1 MKNHNRVIALD
12 LLVTIIAALLMVAF
26 FAVRPSPAAVDR
38 QCNYTVGST
47 TTAQG
52 FANCTEEIADL
63 STKAFAIA
71 TSASNT
77 GNAISIV
84 TSPAVTTLTNGQ
96 VAIFNSPLTISGAAT
111 FQLDG
116 TAAASLYQADG
127 TTALIS
133 GDLVSGVRYMVSYR
147 SDTGRWLLMGSPGVG
162 AAPSSIAYLTVGNS
176 ASLTAERAIATDGT
190 TITGSDG
197 GANGSYTLSVT
208 TNGIGNSQIRQGAA
222 TSIIGRSANSTG
234 NVADIAASADGQ
246 YLRRSS
252 SALSFGVPTATEITN
267 TPAGNIAATTVQ
279 AALNE
284 LDTEKQPLDATLT
297 SLAAFNTNGLIAQT
311 AADTFAGRTLTGPA
325 AGITVTN
332 GNGVSGNPTLALAN
346 DLAGVEGLASNG
358 IAARTA
364 TDTWAVRT
372 LTGTANE
379 VTVSN
384 GDGVSGNPTFSLP
397 SALTFTGKTITGGT
411 FSGPSI
417 TTPGAGI
424 TFAGSTSGT
433 TVLQATAIAGTTTL
447 TLPAATDTL
456 VGKATT
462 DTLTNKTFDTAG
474 TGNSFSIAGVAV
486 TANTGTG
493 AVVRATSPTLVTPAL
508 GTPSSATLTNATG
521 LPVST
526 GISGL
531 GTGVATFLATPSS
544 ANLAAAVT
552 GETGSGAL
560 VFDTS
565 PTLTT
570 PNLGTPSAVNLT
582 NGTALPISGISGLGT
597 GVGTALAVAR
607 NSNGGMTLQSGSP
620 TSGNCVRWAVG
631 GGIEDSGG
639 TCGGGG
645 GGGSP
650 GGSSGDLQ
658 YNNAGAF
665 DGVTLG
671 GGLNMNS
678 GTLSLS
684 REVLSANRTYYVRTD
699 GSDSN
704 DGLANSSGG
713 AFLTIQKALDVAAG
727 LDRST
732 HTVTIQVGTG
742 TYTGALTW
750 TGGVGSVPVVLQGDT
765 GTPSNVV
772 ISVTSANALEVTAA
786 RLTLQGFK
794 MQTTTSGSCLRVTQ
808 GGSVTI
814 GSMEFGACVAA
825 QLYAQTGGYIGATGS
840 YTVSGGGQYHMLA
853 QIGGIIETYN
863 LTVTAS
869 GTPGW
874 SVAAIE
880 SKSNAIVSMFNTT
893 FSGSSTGT
901 RYSIYS
907 GGSLS
912 TFGAALSSLP
922 GDSPGRWD
930 DKGLII
936 KQTSDYTLTSTTA
949 AQKIFNA
956 STNGRLGL
964 GTGAYTFECGLYLT
978 TMSGTSGNAQFQIL
992 GGGGATLGSVL
1003 YLVDGIDNTTPL
1015 NAGTRTGSASVTSSG
1030 AASIVTATTGTGM
1043 VARIH
1048 GTFNVTAAGTIIPSL
1063 ALVTANAA
1071 VVKAGSYCKFLR
1083 NGDTGTNIGEWD

>member
-1 MKNHNRVIALD
+1 MKRFLLGIAL
-12 LLVTIIAALLMVAF
+12 LLLSALHAE
-26 FAVRPSPAAVDR
+26 AAVDR
-38 QCNYTVGST
+38 VCNYTVGST

-52 FANCTEEIADL
+52 FANCTEEIGNLA
-63 STKAFAIA
+63 TKAFAIV
-71 TSASNT
+71 TSSSNT
-77 GNAISIV
+77 GNAISGSS
-84 TSPAVTTLTNGQ
+84 SPAVTSLSGGQ
-96 VAIFNSPLTISGAAT
+96 MVIFNSPLTITGAAT
-111 FQLDG
+111 FNLDG
-116 TAAASLYQADG
+116 TGAISIYQLDG
-127 TTALIS
+127 TTALGS
-133 GDLVSGVRYMVSYR
+133 GDLVSGARYMLSYR
-147 SDTGRWLLMGSPGVG
+147 SDTGRWLLMGTPGTG
-162 AAPSSIAYLTVGNS
+162 AAPSAVAYLTVGNT
-176 ASLTAERAIATDGT
+176 ASLATERAIAPDGT
-190 TITGSDG
+190 TITGTDG
-197 GANGSYTLSVT
+197 GANGSYTLAVT
-208 TNGIGNSQIRQGAA
+208 TNGIGNSQIRQGSA

-346 DLAGVEGLASNG
+346 DLAAVEGLASNG

-379 VTVSN
+379 IAVSN
-384 GDGVSGNPTFSLP
+384 GNGVSGNPTFSLP

-462 DTLTNKTFDTAG
+462 DTFTNKTFDTAG

-508 GTPSSATLTNATG
+508 GTPSSGTLTNATG

-544 ANLAAAVT
+544 ANLASAVT
-552 GETGSGAL
+552 DETGSGAL
-560 VFDTS
+560 VFATS
-565 PTLTT
+565 PALTT
-570 PNLGTPSAVNLT
+570 PDLGTPSAVNLT

-607 NSNGGMTLQSGSP
+607 NSNGGMTLQSGTP

-650 GGSSGDLQ
+650 GGSSGQIQ

-665 DGVTLG
+665 GGFTASGDATINTGTGAVTIANDAVTYAKLQ
-671 GGLNMNS
+671 NVAANS
-678 GTLSLS
+678 VLARSSTSSGDVG
-684 REVLSANRTYYVRTD
+684 EVALSASNLLGR
-699 GSDSN
+699 GST
-704 DGLANSSGG
+704 G
-713 AFLTIQKALDVAAG
+713 DVAAITLG
-727 LDRST
+727 ST
-732 HTVTIQVGTG
+732 ISMSGTALRVKESFCVAVSDETTALTTG
-742 TYTGALTW
+742 TAKVTFRMPYAFTLTA
-750 TGGVGSVPVVLQGDT
+750 VRASV
-765 GTPSNVV
+765 N
-772 ISVTSANALEVTAA
+772 
-786 RLTLQGFK
+786 
-794 MQTTTSGSCLRVTQ
+794 
-808 GGSVTI
+808 
-814 GSMEFGACVAA
+814 
-825 QLYAQTGGYIGATGS
+825 
-840 YTVSGGGQYHMLA
+840 TVSSSGLPTFDINEGGA
-853 QIGGIIETYN
+853 SIFSTT
-863 LTVTAS
+863 LTIDAS
-869 GTPGW
+869 
-874 SVAAIE
+874 E
-880 SKSNAIVSMFNTT
+880 K
-893 FSGSSTGT
+893 
-901 RYSIYS
+901 
-907 GGSLS
+907 
-912 TFGAALSSLP
+912 
-922 GDSPGRWD
+922 
-930 DKGLII
+930 
-936 KQTSDYTLTSTTA
+936 TSTTA
-949 AQKIFNA
+949 ATAAVISDTSLADDAEMTVDQDTA
-956 STNGRLGL
+956 
-964 GTGAYTFECGLYLT
+964 GTGAT
-978 TMSGTSGNAQFQIL
+978 
-992 GGGGATLGSVL
+992 GAKVCL
-1003 YLVDGIDNTTPL
+1003 
-1015 NAGTRTGSASVTSSG
+1015 
-1030 AASIVTATTGTGM
+1030 
-1043 VARIH
+1043 
-1048 GTFNVTAAGTIIPSL
+1048 
-1063 ALVTANAA
+1063 
-1071 VVKAGSYCKFLR
+1071 
-1083 NGDTGTNIGEWD
+1083 IGYQT

>member
-1 MKNHNRVIALD
+1 MKRFLLGIAL
-12 LLVTIIAALLMVAF
+12 LLLSALHAE
-26 FAVRPSPAAVDR
+26 AAVDR
-38 QCNYTVGST
+38 VCNYTVGST

-52 FANCTEEIADL
+52 FANCTEEIGNLA
-63 STKAFAIA
+63 TKAFAIV
-71 TSASNT
+71 TSSSNT
-77 GNAISIV
+77 GNAISGSS
-84 TSPAVTTLTNGQ
+84 SPAVTSLSGGQ
-96 VAIFNSPLTISGAAT
+96 MVIFNSPLTITGAAT
-111 FQLDG
+111 FNLDG
-116 TAAASLYQADG
+116 TGAISIYQLDG
-127 TTALIS
+127 TTALGS
-133 GDLVSGVRYMVSYR
+133 GDLVSGARYMLSYR
-147 SDTGRWLLMGSPGVG
+147 SDTGRWLLMGTPGTG
-162 AAPSSIAYLTVGNS
+162 AAPSAVAYLTVGNT
-176 ASLTAERAIATDGT
+176 ASLATERAIAPDGT
-190 TITGSDG
+190 TITGTDG
-197 GANGSYTLSVT
+197 GANGSYTLAVT
-208 TNGIGNSQIRQGAA
+208 TNGIGNSQIRQGSA

-346 DLAGVEGLASNG
+346 DLAAVEGLASNG

-379 VTVSN
+379 IAVSN

-462 DTLTNKTFDTAG
+462 DTFTNKTFDTAG

-508 GTPSSATLTNATG
+508 GTPSSGTLTNATG

-544 ANLAAAVT
+544 ANLASAVT
-552 GETGSGAL
+552 DETGSGAL
-560 VFDTS
+560 VFATS
-565 PTLTT
+565 PAFTT
-570 PNLGTPSAVNLT
+570 PNLGTPSAVTLT
-582 NGTALPISGISGLGT
+582 NGTGLPIAGITGLGT
-597 GVGTALAVAR
+597 GVGTHLAVAV
-607 NSNGGMTLQSGSP
+607 NSNGGAALQSGTP

-650 GGSSGDLQ
+650 GGSSGQIQ

-665 DGVTLG
+665 GGFTASGDATINTGTGAVTIANDAVTYAKLQ
-671 GGLNMNS
+671 NVAANS
-678 GTLSLS
+678 VLARSSTSSGDVG
-684 REVLSANRTYYVRTD
+684 EVALSASNLLGR
-699 GSDSN
+699 GST
-704 DGLANSSGG
+704 G
-713 AFLTIQKALDVAAG
+713 DVAAITLG
-727 LDRST
+727 ST
-732 HTVTIQVGTG
+732 ISMSGTALRVKESFCVAVSDETTALTTG
-742 TYTGALTW
+742 TAKVTFRMPYAFTLTA
-750 TGGVGSVPVVLQGDT
+750 VRASV
-765 GTPSNVV
+765 N
-772 ISVTSANALEVTAA
+772 
-786 RLTLQGFK
+786 
-794 MQTTTSGSCLRVTQ
+794 
-808 GGSVTI
+808 
-814 GSMEFGACVAA
+814 
-825 QLYAQTGGYIGATGS
+825 
-840 YTVSGGGQYHMLA
+840 TVSSSGLPTFDINEGGA
-853 QIGGIIETYN
+853 SIFSTT
-863 LTVTAS
+863 LTIDAS
-869 GTPGW
+869 
-874 SVAAIE
+874 E
-880 SKSNAIVSMFNTT
+880 K
-893 FSGSSTGT
+893 
-901 RYSIYS
+901 
-907 GGSLS
+907 
-912 TFGAALSSLP
+912 
-922 GDSPGRWD
+922 
-930 DKGLII
+930 
-936 KQTSDYTLTSTTA
+936 TSTTA
-949 AQKIFNA
+949 ATAAVISDTSLADDAEMTVDQDTA
-956 STNGRLGL
+956 
-964 GTGAYTFECGLYLT
+964 GTGAK
-978 TMSGTSGNAQFQIL
+978 
-992 GGGGATLGSVL
+992 GAKVCL
-1003 YLVDGIDNTTPL
+1003 
-1015 NAGTRTGSASVTSSG
+1015 
-1030 AASIVTATTGTGM
+1030 
-1043 VARIH
+1043 
-1048 GTFNVTAAGTIIPSL
+1048 
-1063 ALVTANAA
+1063 
-1071 VVKAGSYCKFLR
+1071 
-1083 NGDTGTNIGEWD
+1083 IGYQT